1 MSLKKIGVILW
12 LSVCLNG
19 SIVYS
24 LIFTE
29 KFNSSKIFTNLTILE
44 TLFIIFVL
52 LMLSVIFS
60 FPLLLYINLRK
71 KMRSNFKSMLFE
83 HNLIFNLYCILLYFV
98 FSQLMVSFVE
108 GIQLMLTYFITGLI
122 ALNIYLRKVNTR
134 YNNGY

>member
-1 MSLKKIGVILW
+1 
-12 LSVCLNG
+12 
-19 SIVYS
+19 
-24 LIFTE
+24 
-29 KFNSSKIFTNLTILE
+29 
-44 TLFIIFVL
+44 
-52 LMLSVIFS
+52 
-60 FPLLLYINLRK
+60 
-71 KMRSNFKSMLFE
+71 MLFE